1 METVKENN
9 KNVPLSSVKNETK
22 YSIVSMWPIT
32 MNVTGEY
39 SGNFSIKFRVLGGY
53 DVYESSDLLLKVRKN
68 VLFKGVEIAKFPWFA
83 YVIIKGYFGKFKTDH
98 GIYSIAKSG
107 KNKLLLTRDQETIG
121 SIDYSSSSREI
132 IINDDG
138 SMPFPYQLTMA
149 CSLYNLI
156 YNNSD

>member
-1 METVKENN
+1 MENL
-9 KNVPLSSVKNETK
+9 PLSSINNETK

-32 MNVTGEY
+32 MNVTGKHC
-39 SGNFSIKFRVLGGY
+39 GNFRMKYHFPGGY
-53 DVYESSDLLLKVRKN
+53 DVFDNDELLLKVRKN
-68 VLFKGVEIAKFPWFA
+68 VLFKGNEIAKFPWFA

-98 GIYSIAKSG
+98 GIYSIAKSD
-107 KNKLLLTRDQETIG
+107 KNKLFLSRDQETIG